1 MMDSPVARAVAYFE
15 GPPVSTEKSV
25 PFRFVGTSSEYFR
38 IWIVNLLLTVLTLG
52 VYSAWAKV
60 RRKQYFYRNTFVGDT
75 SFEYLADPIPILK
88 GRLIIAAVL
97 GLVAV
102 SQYVS
107 LGLYAAMIV
116 FMILATPWVLVKALS
131 FNARNSAYRN
141 VRFAFRG
148 TTGESYKTYFVALA
162 AYVFTLGLGF
172 PYMQWKMS
180 QFVVN
185 GHRYGNASLQFR
197 SKVGSYFKA
206 FLIAGGATLVLV
218 FVLGIGAAV
227 LFAMTG
233 AGPEASGGA
242 EQQPPGPA
250 FFIVIFSFYAFLIIP
265 AAYLKA
271 KIANLFL
278 GGIDIGRHRLES
290 TQTFKE
296 VLALLVTNLLGVAF
310 SLGLAIPWAVT
321 RSYRYRVNHLTVH
334 ASGPL
339 VVDAANQHD
348 DPQAFGDAATD
359 LGDFDFDFG

>member
-1 MMDSPVARAVAYFE
+1 MDQPAPLSVSHSV
-15 GPPVSTEKSV
+15 GPGATTGKSI

-60 RRKQYFYRNTFVGDT
+60 RRKQYFYRNTLVSDT

-107 LGLYAAMIV
+107 LWLYAAMIV

-148 TTGESYKTYFVALA
+148 TTGESYRTYFIAMA

-172 PYMQWKMS
+172 PYMQWRMS
-180 QFVVN
+180 QFVVT
-185 GHRYGNASLQFR
+185 GHRYGNLSSRFR
-197 SKVGSYFKA
+197 SKVGPYFKA
-206 FLIAGGATLVLV
+206 FLIAVGGTFAF
-218 FVLGIGAAV
+218 FVLLGIVVGASGV
-227 LFAMTG
+227 LTG
-233 AGPEASGGA
+233 AVPEAGGSA
-242 EQQPPGPA
+242 EPNPPSPA
-250 FFIVIFSFYAFLIIP
+250 FFMGLLAVYAFMIVP

-271 KIANLFL
+271 KIANLFW
-278 GGIDIGRHRLES
+278 GGIDIGPHRLES

-310 SLGLAIPWAVT
+310 SLGLAIPWAVI
-321 RSYRYRVNHLTVH
+321 RSYRYRVNHVTIH
-334 ASGPL
+334 TSGPL
-339 VVDAANQHD
+339 VVDADDQHD
-348 DPQAFGDAATD
+348 NPQAFGDAATD